1 MPLPCSIP
9 CMSLHVSTLLISS
22 ACDQDLKDY
31 YTPMTLK
38 DTLHLCELPVKSGKG
53 ISKAVERA
61 AGYFSSS
68 NGTTK
73 VGMTHIYITQSNH
86 SDRSLINTLER
97 CPLFSL
103 FVQRDF
109 VK

>member
-9 CMSLHVSTLLISS
+9 CMYLHVFTLLISS
-22 ACDQDLKDY
+22 TCDQDLKDY
-31 YTPMTLK
+31 YTPMALK
-38 DTLHLCELPVKSGKG
+38 DKLHKCELPVKNNDHMHD
-53 ISKAVERA
+53 AVNRA
-61 AGYFSSS
+61 AEYFSSS